1 MTAGAGETAARESTA
16 QPLALNAPLFRSLI
30 EERAG
35 TKRRVVLDLG
45 AATTPMLA
53 LLGRLR
59 SHVQIADLARSGEI
73 GHMNATV
80 SEALECYAASILPRH
95 CIEEPVDTVFFWDL
109 ADYLRPEAARALV
122 RAIAARSEPDTLLHA
137 LVSYSARTMPD
148 VPRFYVP
155 NAEGL
160 LLNHAVSTRA
170 VDAPRHS
177 PEDLG
182 RSMGPFVIDRARLLA
197 NGMQEFLFRL

>member
-1 MTAGAGETAARESTA
+1 MTAEAGETTARESTT
-16 QPLALNAPLFRSLI
+16 QPLALNAPLFRSLV

-35 TKRRVVLDLG
+35 ASRRVVLDLG

-73 GHMNATV
+73 GHLNATV
-80 SEALECYAASILPRH
+80 TEALDSYAASVLPGH
-95 CIEEPVDTVFFWDL
+95 CVEEPVDTVFFWDL
-109 ADYLRPEAARALV
+109 ADYLNPDATRALV
-122 RAIAARSEPDTLLHA
+122 RAIADRSQPDTLLHA
-137 LVSYSARTMPD
+137 LVTYSSRTMPD
-148 VPRFYVP
+148 HPRFYVP
-155 NAEGL
+155 NADGF

-170 VDAPRHS
+170 IDAPRYS

-182 RSMGPFVIDRARLLA
+182 RFMGPFVIDRARLLA